1 MLAALVSGAGFA
13 YTVAPVHPPG
23 VAVSRLTPACS
34 RRAAVAVAQMPDA
47 PPEIV
52 SSETYSLMIRAL
64 LETENSITSE
74 IQNNYEMIDYGFL
87 QMLDERITSSD
98 GEEKEKLEAVKVAC
112 TTEMSNRVQ
121 AAAAALQDILQS
133 PTAVVMEGKIAGLAR
148 QGKLDSSLL
157 ELLDMNYKQAA
168 AAGEPGK
175 QAAAVLGSLKNR
187 VQDELDKQLPPVQQL
202 LRKLLRTDD
211 KTARARMLREK
222 MASKG
227 KSSII
232 LAGMD
237 GKEQDDDDGEPEVP
251 PRELSQALLELKQR
265 FGNVDENY
273 DTGFVKKLEMVG
285 DEAEAIALE
294 LAGGKEVSAQEQ
306 QDMMWD
312 RGTVSVFELEKVE
325 DQAHEEGKLAVW
337 EKEAQDQIEKDT
349 AARAAAIESDINK
362 GQML

>member
-1 MLAALVSGAGFA
+1 M
-13 YTVAPVHPPG
+13 
-23 VAVSRLTPACS
+23 
-34 RRAAVAVAQMPDA
+34 
-47 PPEIV
+47 
-52 SSETYSLMIRAL
+52 
-64 LETENSITSE
+64 
-74 IQNNYEMIDYGFL
+74 
-87 QMLDERITSSD
+87 
-98 GEEKEKLEAVKVAC
+98 
-112 TTEMSNRVQ
+112 
-121 AAAAALQDILQS
+121 
-133 PTAVVMEGKIAGLAR
+133 
-148 QGKLDSSLL
+148 
-157 ELLDMNYKQAA
+157 
-168 AAGEPGK
+168 
-175 QAAAVLGSLKNR
+175 AAVLGSLKNR

-273 DTGFVKKLEMVG
+273 DTGFVKKLEMIG

-349 AARAAAIESDINK
+349 AARAAAIETDINK